1 MHFKSVVIFYA
12 VYFFTSVWSTG
23 LNKEQIEKCI
33 LLYQYPINIPHS
45 MKEDFGIKYP
55 NIDFEWKFNQPR
67 HFNIKNLVL
76 ALAYEGTKDN
86 FENRMLTSFEV
97 DYYVKKF
104 TKRSEDLKQLG
115 WILSKDI
122 RDFFISINIEGEQY
136 KQAMRLIPWTEI
148 GPGFES
154 AVEFLSVM
162 IDILPEG
169 NGLNENQIKEF
180 MDLYT
185 SHIAEATGSIDP
197 LEVKKIFNGFGMFM
211 PQNEQ
216 FDSYR
221 PAAKELMELM
231 IVTAERST
239 IVHENEIVLS
249 TQEVRLLVAGFK
261 RYDTDHDGLLYESQA
276 KRFLEDSLTNN
287 PQSSRTID
295 CGKILETFL
304 SLFDFSSKKM
314 NIAEFLFFYIS
325 NKTTVE

>member
-33 LLYQYPINIPHS
+33 LLYKYPFNIPHS
-45 MKEDFGIKYP
+45 KKEDFGIKYP

-76 ALAYEGTKDN
+76 SLAYEGTKDN
-86 FENRMLTSFEV
+86 FENPMLTSFEV

-104 TKRSEDLKQLG
+104 YEYTINLKHPGWLPFAKIEDFL
-115 WILSKDI
+115 
-122 RDFFISINIEGEQY
+122 RSINIEEEQLD
-136 KQAMRLIPWTEI
+136 KAMGIIPWSER
-148 GPGFES
+148 GLGFES

-169 NGLNENQIKEF
+169 NGLSQSQIEEF

-185 SHIAEATGSIDP
+185 SHIIEETGSIDP

-211 PQNEQ
+211 PREEQ
-216 FDSYR
+216 FDFYR
-221 PAAKELMELM
+221 PAAIELMELM
-231 IVTAERST
+231 IVTAERSRT
-239 IVHENEIVLS
+239 VHKNEIVLS